1 MILSKVRLY
10 SELLNSID
18 FTAWQEL
25 RARWIQS
32 PSDAGFLKYFDYEH
46 QLNKTFEILDCIGWP
61 DKPNNVLDISTGFG
75 WLPFVLKH
83 LGCKITIT
91 DVNDE
96 KNSMC
101 QSVREF
107 LSLPLTYK
115 FKYEDGKFKPLPDTL
130 IGFDLITAL
139 SVGGQD
145 DWKNGAW
152 KHFIS
157 DGISR
162 LNSGGKL
169 FVYPNR
175 SENIIHLFRTAI
187 EYSNVKIDK
196 SKGWCLI
203 WKD

>member
-18 FTAWQEL
+18 FIAWQML
-25 RARWIQS
+25 QAKWTQS
-32 PSDAGFLKYFDYEH
+32 PSDAGFLKYFDYEY

-61 DKPNNVLDISTGFG
+61 EKPISVLDISTGFG
-75 WLPFVLKH
+75 WMPFVLKH
-83 LGCKITIT
+83 IGCSITIT

-101 QSVREF
+101 QSVRDF
-107 LSLPLTYK
+107 LNLPSIIS
-115 FKYEDGKFKPLPDTL
+115 FKYDGNKFKPLPEEL

-145 DWKNGAW
+145 CWKRDAW
-152 KHFIS
+152 KHFFTDS
-157 DGISR
+157 YSR
-162 LNSGGKL
+162 LNPGGKV
-169 FVYPNR
+169 FVRPNR
-175 SENIIHLFRTAI
+175 SENLIHLFRTAI
-187 EYSNVKIDK
+187 EYSNVRIDK